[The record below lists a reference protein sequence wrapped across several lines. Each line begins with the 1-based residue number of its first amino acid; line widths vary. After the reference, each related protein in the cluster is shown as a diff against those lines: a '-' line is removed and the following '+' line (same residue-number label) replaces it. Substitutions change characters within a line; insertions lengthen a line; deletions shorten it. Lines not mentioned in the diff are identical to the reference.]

1 MSNFLY
7 LKLHQNTFDE
17 VFFCTKSMNKKIYLS
32 LGFFL
37 LLMNFV
43 VAQTKVSGT
52 VYDEFKQPLPYAN
65 VVFKGTTD
73 GIITNEEGKFYLE
86 SKTTQNTLLVSYVG
100 MEPKEIPLE
109 KAVTYNLEVQLGG
122 GKSLGEV
129 VIYTGKTSK
138 KDNPALD
145 ILRKIWE
152 RKKKNGLRQFKQYEY
167 DKYEK
172 VEFDLNTID
181 SALMKSK
188 LFKGMEF
195 VFEQVDTSDVTGK
208 SYLPIFINE
217 ALSKVYG
224 DNTTG
229 KIKEILSAN
238 KNSGFDN
245 NQQIIAFIKDLY
257 AEYDIYN
264 NYLKFF
270 DKDFVSPLSTTGIN
284 VYNYVL
290 HDSTFIDDKWCYN
303 IVFYPRRKNELT
315 FKGDFWVND
324 TTFAI
329 KKINLTASRS
339 ANINWVKEIYIEQE
353 FEVLNDSVFLL
364 TRDHMMSDFA
374 FNKKDKSRGV
384 YGKRT
389 TLFKDHK
396 FDIKKPDGFY
406 KQEVN
411 YFDPTVYVKP
421 DEFWEQNRF
430 ENLNKDEKGV
440 YKMLDTLKT
449 VKKFKRLYNAV
460 AILGSGYVELNN
472 FDFGPVFSTFGYNDV
487 EGIRLRAGGRTYFGQ
502 NDPWRIQ
509 GYGAYG
515 FKDNQ
520 FKYGV
525 SGKVLLNKKRRFII
539 SGGNRRDIE
548 QIGVSLTTSNDLLG
562 RSFASS
568 SFFASG
574 DNSKLTSVNL
584 TNFSAEVE
592 PLKNL
597 VLQGGFSFRTLKS
610 ASPATFSLD
619 YFDENGNIKS
629 DVKQYEFNASI
640 DYMPGRRSIGYG
652 VERSDVDTNY
662 ARLYLSFSQGVQG
675 LFGSDFDYEKLQF
688 YYRQPILVGG
698 FGRLVTTF
706 ESGKIFGAVPLGL
719 MGVVPGNQSYF
730 VIDNTYNLMNY
741 YEFMADEYVSL
752 HFEHNFNGR
761 LFARVPFLRKLN
773 WREIIGIK
781 GVYGTIS
788 DENRAI
794 NAQSAIPYTAPD
806 DVYWEYHAGIGNI
819 FKVLR
824 IDFAWRGSYLDL
836 PDANKFAV
844 KASFGFYF

>member
-1 MSNFLY
+1 
-7 LKLHQNTFDE
+7 
-17 VFFCTKSMNKKIYLS
+17 MNKKIFLS
-32 LGFFL
+32 LSFFFL
-37 LLMNFV
+37 FVNFLA
-43 VAQTKVSGT
+43 AQTKVSGI
-52 VYDEFKQPLPYAN
+52 VYDEFKEPLPYAN
-65 VVFKGTTD
+65 VVFKGTTE

-86 SKTTQNTLLVSYVG
+86 SNTTQKTLVVSFVG
-100 MEPKEIPLE
+100 MEPKEVSLE
-109 KAVTYNLEVQLGG
+109 KAVTYNMEINLGA
-122 GKSLGEV
+122 GKMLNEV
-129 VIYTGKTSK
+129 VIYSGKTSK

-188 LFKGMEF
+188 LFRGMEF

-217 ALSKVYG
+217 ALSQVYG

-229 KIKEILSAN
+229 KIKEVTKAN
-238 KNSGFDN
+238 KNSGFSN
-245 NQQIIAFIKDLY
+245 NQQLIAFVKDLY
-257 AEYDIYN
+257 ADYDIYD

-270 DKDFVSPLSTTGIN
+270 DKDFVSPLSRTGIN

-290 HDSTFIDDKWCYN
+290 HDSTFIDNKWCYN

-374 FNKKDKSRGV
+374 FSKKDKSRGV

-389 TLFKDHK
+389 SLFRNHK
-396 FDIKKPDGFY
+396 FDIKKEDKFY
-406 KQEVN
+406 KQDVN
-411 YFDPTVYVKP
+411 FYDPEIYAKS
-421 DEFWEQNRF
+421 EEYWSENRF
-430 ENLNKDEKGV
+430 ESLNKDEKGV

-449 VKKFKRLYNAV
+449 VKKFKRLYNLV
-460 AILGSGYVELNN
+460 SILGSGYIEMDN
-472 FDFGPVFSTFGYNDV
+472 FDYGPIFSTFGYNDV
-487 EGIRLRAGGRTYFGQ
+487 EGIRIRTGGRTYFGP

-509 GYGAYG
+509 AYTAYG
-515 FKDNQ
+515 FDDNQ
-520 FKYGV
+520 FKYGI
-525 SGKVLLNKKRRFII
+525 SGKILLNKKNRFII

-568 SFFASG
+568 SLFASG

-584 TNFSAEVE
+584 TNFSAEFE

-597 VLQGGFSFRTLKS
+597 VFQAGVSYRTLKS
-610 ASPATFSLD
+610 ASPSTFSLD
-619 YFDENGNIKS
+619 YYKVLPTAENPLGVIEGQI
-629 DVKQYEFNASI
+629 KQYEFNTSI

-652 VERSDVDTNY
+652 VERTDVDTNY
-662 ARLYLSFSQGVQG
+662 ARLFLSFSQGIKG
-675 LFGSDFDYEKLQF
+675 LFNSNFDYEKVQF

-698 FGRLVTTF
+698 FGRLFTTF
-706 ESGKIFGAVPLGL
+706 EAGKIFGAVPLGL
-719 MGVVPGNQSYF
+719 MGVVPGNQSFF

-794 NAQSAIPYTAPD
+794 NAQTAIPYTAPE
-806 DVYWEYHAGIGNI
+806 DVYWEYHAGVGNI

>member
-1 MSNFLY
+1 M
-7 LKLHQNTFDE
+7 K
-17 VFFCTKSMNKKIYLS
+17 FFFATNMNKKIFVSLS
-32 LGFFL
+32 FFFL
-37 LLMNFV
+37 FINFLA
-43 VAQTKVSGT
+43 AQTKVSGI

-65 VVFKGTTD
+65 VVFKGTTE

-86 SKTTQNTLLVSYVG
+86 SKTTQNTIVVSFVG
-100 MEPKEIPLE
+100 MEPKEIPLD
-109 KAVTYNLEVQLGG
+109 KAVTYNMEINLGA
-122 GKSLGEV
+122 GKMLNEV

-138 KDNPALD
+138 KNNPAID
-145 ILRKIWE
+145 ILRKIWA

-188 LFKGMEF
+188 LFRGMEF

-217 ALSKVYG
+217 ALSQVYG

-229 KIKEILSAN
+229 RTKEIAKAN
-238 KNSGFDN
+238 KNSGFSN
-245 NQQIIAFIKDLY
+245 NQQLIAFIKDLY
-257 AEYDIYN
+257 ADYDIYD

-270 DKDFVSPLSTTGIN
+270 DKDFVSPLSRTGIN

-290 HDSTFIDDKWCYN
+290 HDSTYIDNKWCYN

-329 KKINLTASRS
+329 KKINLTASRG

-374 FNKKDKSRGV
+374 FSKKDKSRGV

-389 TLFKDHK
+389 TLFKNHK
-396 FDIKKPDGFY
+396 FDIKKDDKFY
-406 KQEVN
+406 KEDVN
-411 YFDPTVYVKP
+411 FYDPEIYAKS
-421 DEFWEQNRF
+421 DEFWNENRF
-430 ENLNKDEKGV
+430 ESLNKDEKGV

-449 VKKFKRLYNAV
+449 VKKFKRLYNLV
-460 AILGSGYVELNN
+460 SILGSGYIEMDN
-472 FDFGPVFSTFGYNDV
+472 FDYGPIFSTFGYNDV
-487 EGIRLRAGGRTYFGQ
+487 EGIRIRTGGRTYFGP

-509 GYGAYG
+509 AYTAYG
-515 FKDNQ
+515 FDDNQ
-520 FKYGV
+520 FKYGI
-525 SGKVLLNKKRRFII
+525 SGKVLLNKKNRFII

-568 SFFASG
+568 SLFASG

-584 TNFSAEVE
+584 TNFSAEIE

-597 VLQGGFSFRTLKS
+597 VFQAGVSYRTLKS
-610 ASPATFSLD
+610 ASPNTFNLD
-619 YFDENGNIKS
+619 YYKVMPTLENPLGVIES
-629 DVKQYEFNASI
+629 EVKQYEFNASI
-640 DYMPGRRSIGYG
+640 DYMPGRRPIGFG
-652 VERSDVDTNY
+652 VERTNVDSNF
-662 ARLYLSFSQGVQG
+662 ARLYLSFSQGVKG
-675 LFGSDFDYEKLQF
+675 LFGSDFDYEKVQF
-688 YYRQPILVGG
+688 YYRQPVLVGG
-698 FGRLVTTF
+698 FGRLFTTF
-706 ESGKIFGAVPLGL
+706 EAGKIFGAVPLGL
-719 MGVVPGNQSYF
+719 MGVVPGNQSFF

-794 NAQSAIPYTAPD
+794 NAQTAIPYTAPD

-824 IDFAWRGSYLDL
+824 IDFAWRGSYLNL